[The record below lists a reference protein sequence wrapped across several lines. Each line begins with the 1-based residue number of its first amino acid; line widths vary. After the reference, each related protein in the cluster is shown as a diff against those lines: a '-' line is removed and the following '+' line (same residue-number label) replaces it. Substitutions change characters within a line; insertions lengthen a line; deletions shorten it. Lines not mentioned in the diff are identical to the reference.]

1 MFALKIINFN
11 DVKEKFFI
19 NAKRGNRLV
28 GFVEKHHNVGS
39 VMTDRSQVVS
49 NSSPLDSATVACD
62 WQRCLGK
69 SIGWIF
75 FVNHHQTSVL
85 KVAATAAVG
94 QCSCLCQCLSSI
106 ADAFI
111 LLALF
116 NFGTIP
122 VPAITLEGSTSSYA
136 RFPRWHQAF
145 ENVLSVELRTKKP
158 NALLIYIDDSGLG
171 NFYEISIFEG
181 KIRLQFR
188 LGARQLKNNT
198 ATQLAVNG
206 TRAKLLQVEEVQVDD
221 GQWHRV
227 VLYHFWETVKLQ
239 VDHSVVFSKVLDQQ
253 DFVFADYEQSSDVYV
268 GGLPVA
274 MQASSLSFP
283 FAKTLPRFEGSIR
296 NLIYRTVPHGIT
308 APSILQADGIRES
321 DNDYC
326 TTSTTS
332 YCSGHGICYSSDTG
346 PMCNCDLGRYGDT
359 CLSEKKTLEVML
371 FAGQL
376 FGFDRWSIKNG
387 ILSRSEQVKLQ
398 FKTRRQSGLLFLY
411 GNDMEFVRIALQNGA
426 VSAVSKLQKTVQD
439 ARVVPFKSNFADQKL
454 GFGDG
459 QWHSLT
465 FSRKLNQVKLSVD
478 DVFSSVRDVVEQSMF
493 YTNFI
498 YVGGVMQSLS
508 NETNS
513 LWTNFSGCL
522 RNVHFIADQRQIDLL
537 EELNRR
543 QSGVVQTV
551 VGNVTR
557 ECRRSLS
564 VEAVT
569 FVNWH
574 SSLALTNRWTGG
586 NDGQLVAFKF
596 RTNEPYGLLLHCG
609 PAEPH
614 LSDFLAVEI
623 FAGHLYFLINLG
635 SGTTRLQA
643 SGRLVADGHW
653 HSVNMTR
660 RWRSGQ
666 IYVDNWRVDFSTP
679 GKEKVLDTAN
689 VFQFGYS
696 TVEARH
702 LPPSVWTATLGRGFV
717 GCLKDVTLDG
727 VSLDLI
733 GLLPHQSQRD
743 VVVGCYDMLPQC
755 TEVSCRNGGRCIE
768 GWNRYHCDCSAVF
781 YSGDRC
787 EQEMFV
793 ANFESSSQI
802 VVNFFNPIRTQ
813 VEDVR
818 LKFRSKKANALLM
831 LALDLRR
838 KICFGL
844 RLVNRRLEFFLSSST
859 FFQNVHWDV
868 KLRENYWHS
877 IALFRTG
884 QRLELVLDGDR
895 LLEKE
900 IIISFM
906 QPLQLQYDRLYI
918 GSAEVD
924 AIAEQREKMFYS
936 ENDHFEGEMADF
948 QFNGLQLLTLAWHG
962 QIGHSGN
969 GADGAGVGG
978 AGGLSTVVD
987 VRSINVLY
995 SAERDFVVSFQAD
1008 SFAKMSL
1015 EKSTLLD
1022 KKLEVSFTFRT
1033 TEKNGVLLYRHGDSR
1048 NFLLVELFNGRL
1060 ICRFNS
1066 TDYKHALQS
1075 DHPLPLNDHNWHHV
1089 VFYDSAQSGEIR
1101 LVVDN
1106 YTSNWSSDSV
1116 RPTPVRYNASLVI
1129 GYPGVEVA
1137 ERLVDVLQSER
1148 GFQGC
1153 LVNFKID
1160 GSLVRLLQD
1169 SEMQAN
1175 LRQGCTKMC
1184 QRELC
1189 IGKDGCP
1196 LEKVPADCDCLLTEI
1211 SDLYCFNQSV
1221 AYRFGPRPGTV
1232 LFRLDENS
1240 HVGPV
1245 PDRVLMGMVTYQA
1258 DAVVMQMVTLPDNRQ
1273 TFELL
1278 IENGYFTVK
1287 FRDQYGESVLSEK
1300 SIQLND
1306 GQYHFIQFNRS
1317 RLDLSLQIDQKERV
1331 ATKMK
1336 GQTSSTTASWMK
1348 HTDRWIAL
1356 GGRFDG
1362 QVQTKR
1368 RHFRRDNNLPFSDAF
1383 YGILSSVLVNDY
1395 RLLELASAGDERVIL
1410 VGDVRRHHFNHNESQ
1425 LETTTANEETTTT
1438 TTTTTAAAATIG
1450 EDIFASNNNNV
1461 DDLEKIAASEEND
1474 ALDELQTLM
1483 ATDPVQWSSA
1493 AAAAAAAASATT
1505 TTTTASLDEL
1515 LLSGEGDSQQ
1525 LASCSQLLDDED
1537 CSAEQNELITP
1548 VFRFDEPDESE
1559 PSSQTSSSTT
1569 SQRQQQQTVT
1579 EPNHQKTIDDVSG
1592 SANLMINPTI
1602 ESATFKSVTGSSVP
1616 GTGLPYVT
1624 LLSGRESKQSTAPE
1638 TTVKLDDMLN
1648 NKGFPRTSVIAG
1660 VSVGLVVLLT
1670 LILFYVFK
1678 CRQDPH
1684 TAIIADY
1691 TSINNN
1697 DDNNTDGKSNNVSLD
1712 KNKQQCNN
1720 NNSNNKLN
1728 ECFAQSMAVMI
1739 PRYAS
1744 FFPGQSKSVK
1754 EWYV

>member
-1 MFALKIINFN
+1 M
-11 DVKEKFFI
+11 VKQ
-19 NAKRGNRLV
+19 RQRRLYKSCV
-28 GFVEKHHNVGS
+28 G
-39 VMTDRSQVVS
+39 VS
-49 NSSPLDSATVACD
+49 
-62 WQRCLGK
+62 
-69 SIGWIF
+69 
-75 FVNHHQTSVL
+75 
-85 KVAATAAVG
+85 
-94 QCSCLCQCLSSI
+94 
-106 ADAFI
+106 AFI

-116 NFGTIP
+116 GFGAGL
-122 VPAITLEGSTSSYA
+122 VSAITLEGSGSSYA

-145 ENVLSVELRTKKP
+145 ENVLSVELRTTKP

-188 LGARQLKNNT
+188 LGARQLKNNAT
-198 ATQLAVNG
+198 ATQLALNG
-206 TRAKLLQVEEVQVDD
+206 TTAKLMQIEEVQVDD

-239 VDHSVVFSKVLDQQ
+239 VDQSVVFSKVLDQQ

-283 FAKTLPRFEGSIR
+283 FAKALPRFEGSIR

-326 TTSTTS
+326 TTTTTS

-346 PMCNCDLGRYGDT
+346 PMCNCNLGRYGDT

-387 ILSRSEQVKLQ
+387 ILSRSEQVRLK

-426 VSAVSKLQKTVQD
+426 VSAVSKLQQKVQD
-439 ARVVPFKSNFADQKL
+439 ARVVPFKSSFSDQKL

-465 FSRKLNQVKLSVD
+465 FSRKLNQFNPDSMTATVKLSVD

-493 YTNFI
+493 YTNFV
-498 YVGGVMQSLS
+498 YVGGMMQSLS

-522 RNVHFIADQRQIDLL
+522 RNVHFIADQRRIDLL
-537 EELNRR
+537 EELNK
-543 QSGVVQTV
+543 QSGLVQTV

-557 ECRRSLS
+557 ECRQSFS

-569 FVNWH
+569 FVNGH

-614 LSDFLAVEI
+614 LSDLLAVEI
-623 FAGHLYFLINLG
+623 FAGHLYFVIDLG
-635 SGTTRLQA
+635 SGTSRLQA

-679 GKEKVLDTAN
+679 GKEKMLDTAD
-689 VFQFGYS
+689 VVQFGYS
-696 TVEARH
+696 VAEARN

-733 GLLPHQSQRD
+733 GLLPHQRQRD

-755 TEVSCRNGGRCIE
+755 TEVSCKNGGRCIE
-768 GWNRYHCDCSAVF
+768 GWNRYYCDCSAVF

-793 ANFESSSQI
+793 ANLESNSQI
-802 VVNFFNPIRTQ
+802 VVNFLNPLRTQ

-818 LKFRSKKANALLM
+818 LKFRSKKVNGLLM
-831 LALDLRR
+831 LAVDLRR
-838 KICFGL
+838 KIYFGL
-844 RLVNRRLEFFLSSST
+844 QLVNRRLEFFFSSST
-859 FFQNVHWDV
+859 FFQPFQ
-868 KLRENYWHS
+868 LR
-877 IALFRTG
+877 
-884 QRLELVLDGDR
+884 
-895 LLEKE
+895 
-900 IIISFM
+900 
-906 QPLQLQYDRLYI
+906 YDRLYV

-924 AIAEQREKMFYS
+924 ALADQREKMFYN
-936 ENDHFEGEMADF
+936 ENDHHFHGEMADF
-948 QFNGLQLLTLAWHG
+948 QFNGLQVLTLAWHG
-962 QIGHSGN
+962 QIGHSG
-969 GADGAGVGG
+969 GSGAGSGLWAVG
-978 AGGLSTVVD
+978 D
-987 VRSINVLY
+987 VRSTNVLY

-1008 SFAKMSL
+1008 SFAKVSL
-1015 EKSTLLD
+1015 EKPTTVTLD
-1022 KKLEVSFTFRT
+1022 KLEVSFTFRT
-1033 TEKNGVLLYRHGDSR
+1033 TEKSGVLLYRQGDSR
-1048 NFLLVELFNGRL
+1048 NFLLLELFNGRL

-1075 DHPLPLNDHNWHHV
+1075 NHPLPLNDHNWHHV
-1089 VFYDSAQSGEIR
+1089 VFYDSAQHTGEIR

-1116 RPTPVRYNASLVI
+1116 RPMPVRYNASLVI

-1137 ERLVDVLQSER
+1137 DRLVDVLPSGR

-1153 LVNFKID
+1153 MVNLKID
-1160 GSLVRLLQD
+1160 GSPVRLLQD

-1175 LRQGCTKMC
+1175 LRRGCTKMC
-1184 QRELC
+1184 PRELC

-1211 SDLYCFNQSV
+1211 SDLYCLN
-1221 AYRFGPRPGTV
+1221 
-1232 LFRLDENS
+1232 
-1240 HVGPV
+1240 H
-1245 PDRVLMGMVTYQA
+1245 
-1258 DAVVMQMVTLPDNRQ
+1258 
-1273 TFELL
+1273 
-1278 IENGYFTVK
+1278 
-1287 FRDQYGESVLSEK
+1287 QYGETVLSEK

-1306 GQYHFIQFNRS
+1306 GQYHFVQFNRS
-1317 RLDLSLQIDQKERV
+1317 RLDLTLQIDQQERV
-1331 ATKMK
+1331 VTKMK
-1336 GQTSSTTASWMK
+1336 GQASTTTATWMK

-1368 RHFRRDNNLPFSDAF
+1368 RQFRRGSSLPFNDAF

-1395 RLLELASAGDERVIL
+1395 RLLELASSGDERVIL
-1410 VGDVRRHHFNHNESQ
+1410 VGDVRRYHYFNYNESQ
-1425 LETTTANEETTTT
+1425 LNHLEHQQLETTIPNEETTTT
-1438 TTTTTAAAATIG
+1438 AA
-1450 EDIFASNNNNV
+1450 
-1461 DDLEKIAASEEND
+1461 
-1474 ALDELQTLM
+1474 
-1483 ATDPVQWSSA
+1483 
-1493 AAAAAAAASATT
+1493 
-1505 TTTTASLDEL
+1505 
-1515 LLSGEGDSQQ
+1515 
-1525 LASCSQLLDDED
+1525 
-1537 CSAEQNELITP
+1537 
-1548 VFRFDEPDESE
+1548 
-1559 PSSQTSSSTT
+1559 TSSSGSST

-1579 EPNHQKTIDDVSG
+1579 EPNYQKTTIDVSG
-1592 SANLMINPTI
+1592 SANSTI
-1602 ESATFKSVTGSSVP
+1602 ESATFKSVTGRIS
-1616 GTGLPYVT
+1616 TEVT
-1624 LLSGRESKQSTAPE
+1624 
-1638 TTVKLDDMLN
+1638 TTVKPNDTLN

-1660 VSVGLVVLLT
+1660 VSVGLVVVLT

-1678 CRQDPH
+1678 CRQEPQ
-1684 TAIIADY
+1684 TAIVADY

-1697 DDNNTDGKSNNVSLD
+1697 DHNTDDKSNNISFD
-1712 KNKQQCNN
+1712 KNTHQCNN
-1720 NNSNNKLN
+1720 NNNKLN

-1744 FFPGQSKSVK
+1744 FFPSQSKSVK

>member
-1 MFALKIINFN
+1 M
-11 DVKEKFFI
+11 VKQ
-19 NAKRGNRLV
+19 RQRRLYKSCV
-28 GFVEKHHNVGS
+28 G
-39 VMTDRSQVVS
+39 VS
-49 NSSPLDSATVACD
+49 
-62 WQRCLGK
+62 
-69 SIGWIF
+69 
-75 FVNHHQTSVL
+75 
-85 KVAATAAVG
+85 
-94 QCSCLCQCLSSI
+94 
-106 ADAFI
+106 AFI

-116 NFGTIP
+116 GFGAGL
-122 VPAITLEGSTSSYA
+122 VSAITLEGSGSSYA

-145 ENVLSVELRTKKP
+145 ENVLSVELRTTKP

-188 LGARQLKNNT
+188 LGARQLKNNAT
-198 ATQLAVNG
+198 ATQLALNG
-206 TRAKLLQVEEVQVDD
+206 TTAKLMQIEEVQVDD

-239 VDHSVVFSKVLDQQ
+239 VDQSVVFSKVLDQQ

-283 FAKTLPRFEGSIR
+283 FAKALPRFEEQCRMASPPLLYYKPTAYVKVTTI
-296 NLIYRTVPHGIT
+296 TV
-308 APSILQADGIRES
+308 Q
-321 DNDYC
+321 
-326 TTSTTS
+326 
-332 YCSGHGICYSSDTG
+332 
-346 PMCNCDLGRYGDT
+346 
-359 CLSEKKTLEVML
+359 
-371 FAGQL
+371 
-376 FGFDRWSIKNG
+376 
-387 ILSRSEQVKLQ
+387 
-398 FKTRRQSGLLFLY
+398 RRQRLIVR
-411 GNDMEFVRIALQNGA
+411 DMAFVTVRILDQCATA
-426 VSAVSKLQKTVQD
+426 ISVVTVTL
-439 ARVVPFKSNFADQKL
+439 V
-454 GFGDG
+454 
-459 QWHSLT
+459 
-465 FSRKLNQVKLSVD
+465 
-478 DVFSSVRDVVEQSMF
+478 
-493 YTNFI
+493 
-498 YVGGVMQSLS
+498 
-508 NETNS
+508 
-513 LWTNFSGCL
+513 C
-522 RNVHFIADQRQIDLL
+522 
-537 EELNRR
+537 
-543 QSGVVQTV
+543 QTV

-557 ECRRSLS
+557 ECRQSFS

-569 FVNWH
+569 FVNGH

-614 LSDFLAVEI
+614 LSDLLAVEI
-623 FAGHLYFLINLG
+623 FAGHLYFVIDLG
-635 SGTTRLQA
+635 SGTSRLQA

-679 GKEKVLDTAN
+679 GKEKMLDTAD
-689 VFQFGYS
+689 VVQFGYS
-696 TVEARH
+696 VAEARN

-733 GLLPHQSQRD
+733 GLLPHQRQRD

-755 TEVSCRNGGRCIE
+755 TEVSCKNGGRCIE
-768 GWNRYHCDCSAVF
+768 GWNRYYCDCSAVF

-787 EQEMFV
+787 FILHFPFLKLLIIACKFV
-793 ANFESSSQI
+793 
-802 VVNFFNPIRTQ
+802 
-813 VEDVR
+813 
-818 LKFRSKKANALLM
+818 
-831 LALDLRR
+831 
-838 KICFGL
+838 
-844 RLVNRRLEFFLSSST
+844 
-859 FFQNVHWDV
+859 QNVNWDV

-877 IALFRTG
+877 PF
-884 QRLELVLDGDR
+884 
-895 LLEKE
+895 
-900 IIISFM
+900 
-906 QPLQLQYDRLYI
+906 QLRYDRLYV

-924 AIAEQREKMFYS
+924 ALADQREKMFYN
-936 ENDHFEGEMADF
+936 ENDHHFHGEMADF
-948 QFNGLQLLTLAWHG
+948 QFNGLQVLTLAWHG
-962 QIGHSGN
+962 QIGHSG
-969 GADGAGVGG
+969 GSGAGSGLWAVG
-978 AGGLSTVVD
+978 D
-987 VRSINVLY
+987 VRSTNVLY

-1008 SFAKMSL
+1008 SFAKVSL
-1015 EKSTLLD
+1015 EKPTTVTLD
-1022 KKLEVSFTFRT
+1022 KLEVSFTFRT
-1033 TEKNGVLLYRHGDSR
+1033 TEKSGVLLYRQGDSR
-1048 NFLLVELFNGRL
+1048 NFLLLELFNGRL

-1075 DHPLPLNDHNWHHV
+1075 NHPLPLNDHNWHHV
-1089 VFYDSAQSGEIR
+1089 VFYDSAQHTGEIR

-1116 RPTPVRYNASLVI
+1116 RPMPVRYNASLVI

-1137 ERLVDVLQSER
+1137 DRLVDVLPSGR

-1153 LVNFKID
+1153 MVNLKID
-1160 GSLVRLLQD
+1160 GSPVRLLQD

-1175 LRQGCTKMC
+1175 LRRGCTSELLLLETFHFCATWNSRSKRKKIHPNFSEMC
-1184 QRELC
+1184 PRELC

-1211 SDLYCFNQSV
+1211 SDLYCLNQSV

-1245 PDRVLMGMVTYQA
+1245 PDRVLMGIVTYQA
-1258 DAVVMQMVTLPDNRQ
+1258 DAVVMQMVTLPDSRQ

-1278 IENGYFTVK
+1278 IENGYFAVK
-1287 FRDQYGESVLSEK
+1287 FRDQYGETVLSEK

-1306 GQYHFIQFNRS
+1306 GQYHFVQFNRS
-1317 RLDLSLQIDQKERV
+1317 RLDLTLQIDQQERV
-1331 ATKMK
+1331 VTKMK
-1336 GQTSSTTASWMK
+1336 GQASTTTATWMK

-1368 RHFRRDNNLPFSDAF
+1368 RQFRRGSSLPFNDAF

-1395 RLLELASAGDERVIL
+1395 RLLELASSGDERVIL
-1410 VGDVRRHHFNHNESQ
+1410 VGDVRRYHYFNYNESQ
-1425 LETTTANEETTTT
+1425 LNHLEHQQLETTIPNEETTTT
-1438 TTTTTAAAATIG
+1438 AATVR
-1450 EDIFASNNNNV
+1450 EDIFDSINDDV
-1461 DDLEKIAASEEND
+1461 DDLEKITSENEE
-1474 ALDELQTLM
+1474 ALDNLQTLM

-1493 AAAAAAAASATT
+1493 AAAAAAAAAASATATT
-1505 TTTTASLDEL
+1505 TTTTTSIDEL
-1515 LLSGEGDSQQ
+1515 LLSGEGDGQQ

-1548 VFRFDEPDESE
+1548 VFRFDEPDETE
-1559 PSSQTSSSTT
+1559 PSSQSSSGSST

-1579 EPNHQKTIDDVSG
+1579 EPNYQKTTIDVSG
-1592 SANLMINPTI
+1592 SANSTI
-1602 ESATFKSVTGSSVP
+1602 ESATFKSVTGRIS
-1616 GTGLPYVT
+1616 TEVT
-1624 LLSGRESKQSTAPE
+1624 
-1638 TTVKLDDMLN
+1638 TTVKPNDTLN

-1660 VSVGLVVLLT
+1660 VSVGLVVVLT

-1678 CRQDPH
+1678 CRQEPQ
-1684 TAIIADY
+1684 TAIVADY

-1697 DDNNTDGKSNNVSLD
+1697 DHNTDDKSNNISFD
-1712 KNKQQCNN
+1712 KNTHQCNN
-1720 NNSNNKLN
+1720 NNNKLN

-1744 FFPGQSKSVK
+1744 FFPSQSKSVK

>member
-1 MFALKIINFN
+1 M
-11 DVKEKFFI
+11 VKQ
-19 NAKRGNRLV
+19 RQRRLYKSCV
-28 GFVEKHHNVGS
+28 G
-39 VMTDRSQVVS
+39 VS
-49 NSSPLDSATVACD
+49 
-62 WQRCLGK
+62 
-69 SIGWIF
+69 
-75 FVNHHQTSVL
+75 
-85 KVAATAAVG
+85 
-94 QCSCLCQCLSSI
+94 
-106 ADAFI
+106 AFI

-116 NFGTIP
+116 GFGAGL
-122 VPAITLEGSTSSYA
+122 VSAITLEGSGSSYA

-188 LGARQLKNNT
+188 LGARQLKNNAT
-198 ATQLAVNG
+198 ATQLALNG
-206 TRAKLLQVEEVQVDD
+206 TTAKLLQIEEVQVDD

-239 VDHSVVFSKVLDQQ
+239 VDQSVVFSKVLDQQ

-283 FAKTLPRFEGSIR
+283 FAKALPRFEGSVR

-326 TTSTTS
+326 TTTTTS

-346 PMCNCDLGRYGDT
+346 PMCNCNLGRYGDT

-387 ILSRSEQVKLQ
+387 ILSRSEQVRLQ

-426 VSAVSKLQKTVQD
+426 VSAVSKLQQTVQD
-439 ARVVPFKSNFADQKL
+439 ARVVPFKSSFSDQKL

-493 YTNFI
+493 YTNFV
-498 YVGGVMQSLS
+498 YVGGMMQSLS

-522 RNVHFIADQRQIDLL
+522 RNVHFIADQRRIDLL
-537 EELNRR
+537 EELNK
-543 QSGVVQTV
+543 QSGLVQTV

-557 ECRRSLS
+557 ECRQSFS

-569 FVNWH
+569 FVNGH

-614 LSDFLAVEI
+614 LSDLLAVEI
-623 FAGHLYFLINLG
+623 FAGHLYFVIDLG
-635 SGTTRLQA
+635 SGTSRLQA

-679 GKEKVLDTAN
+679 GKEKMLDTAD
-689 VFQFGYS
+689 VVQFGYS
-696 TVEARH
+696 VAEARN

-733 GLLPHQSQRD
+733 GLLPHQRQRD

-755 TEVSCRNGGRCIE
+755 TEVSCKNGGRCIE
-768 GWNRYHCDCSAVF
+768 GWNRYYCDCSAVF

-793 ANFESSSQI
+793 ANLESNSQI
-802 VVNFFNPIRTQ
+802 VVNFINPLRTQ

-818 LKFRSKKANALLM
+818 LKFRSKKVNGLLM
-831 LALDLRR
+831 LAVDLRR

-844 RLVNRRLEFFLSSST
+844 QLVNRRLEFFLSSST

-877 IALFRTG
+877 VALFRTG

-895 LLEKE
+895 LAEKE
-900 IIISFM
+900 ILSFV
-906 QPLQLQYDRLYI
+906 QPFQLRYDRLYV

-924 AIAEQREKMFYS
+924 ALADQREKMFYN
-936 ENDHFEGEMADF
+936 ENDHHFHGEMADF
-948 QFNGLQLLTLAWHG
+948 QFNGLQVLTLAWHG
-962 QIGHSGN
+962 QIGHSG
-969 GADGAGVGG
+969 GSGAGSGLWAVG
-978 AGGLSTVVD
+978 D
-987 VRSINVLY
+987 VRSTNVLY

-1008 SFAKMSL
+1008 SYAKVSL
-1015 EKSTLLD
+1015 EKPTTVTLD
-1022 KKLEVSFTFRT
+1022 KLEVSFTFRT
-1033 TEKNGVLLYRHGDSR
+1033 TEKNGVLLYRQGDSR
-1048 NFLLVELFNGRL
+1048 NFLLLELFNGRL

-1075 DHPLPLNDHNWHHV
+1075 NHPLPLNDNNWHHV
-1089 VFYDSAQSGEIR
+1089 VFYDSAQHTGEIR

-1116 RPTPVRYNASLVI
+1116 RPMPVRYNASLVI

-1137 ERLVDVLQSER
+1137 DRLVDVLPSGR

-1153 LVNFKID
+1153 MVNLKID
-1160 GSLVRLLQD
+1160 GSPVRLLQD

-1175 LRQGCTKMC
+1175 LRRGCTSELLLLETFHFCATWNSRSKRKKIHPNFSEMC
-1184 QRELC
+1184 PRELC
-1189 IGKDGCP
+1189 IGRDGCP

-1211 SDLYCFNQSV
+1211 SDLYCLNQSV

-1245 PDRVLMGMVTYQA
+1245 PDRVLMGIVTYQA
-1258 DAVVMQMVTLPDNRQ
+1258 DAVVMQMVTLPDSRQ

-1278 IENGYFTVK
+1278 IENGYFAVK
-1287 FRDQYGESVLSEK
+1287 FRDQYGETVLSEK

-1306 GQYHFIQFNRS
+1306 GQYHFVQFNRS
-1317 RLDLSLQIDQKERV
+1317 RLDLTLQIDQQERV
-1331 ATKMK
+1331 VTKMK
-1336 GQTSSTTASWMK
+1336 GMYVCVCVGGWMGGEHDKIANLHSTLKICPSSPTGQASTTTATWMK

-1362 QVQTKR
+1362 QMQTKR
-1368 RHFRRDNNLPFSDAF
+1368 RQFRRGSSLPFNDAF

-1395 RLLELASAGDERVIL
+1395 RLLELASSGDERVIL
-1410 VGDVRRHHFNHNESQ
+1410 VGDVRRHHYFNYNESQ
-1425 LETTTANEETTTT
+1425 LNHLEHQQLETTIPNEETTTT
-1438 TTTTTAAAATIG
+1438 AATVR
-1450 EDIFASNNNNV
+1450 EDIFDSINDDV
-1461 DDLEKIAASEEND
+1461 DDLEKITSENEE
-1474 ALDELQTLM
+1474 ALDNLQTLM

-1493 AAAAAAAASATT
+1493 AAAAAAAAAASATATT
-1505 TTTTASLDEL
+1505 TTTTTSIDEL
-1515 LLSGEGDSQQ
+1515 LLSGEGDGQQ

-1548 VFRFDEPDESE
+1548 VFRFDEPDETE
-1559 PSSQTSSSTT
+1559 PSSQSSSGSST

-1579 EPNHQKTIDDVSG
+1579 EPNYQKTTIDVSG
-1592 SANLMINPTI
+1592 SANSTI
-1602 ESATFKSVTGSSVP
+1602 ESATFKSVTG
-1616 GTGLPYVT
+1616 
-1624 LLSGRESKQSTAPE
+1624 RISTEVA
-1638 TTVKLDDMLN
+1638 TTVKPNDTLN

-1660 VSVGLVVLLT
+1660 VSVGLVVVLT

-1678 CRQDPH
+1678 CRQEPQ
-1684 TAIIADY
+1684 TAIVADY

-1697 DDNNTDGKSNNVSLD
+1697 DHNTDDKSNNISFD
-1712 KNKQQCNN
+1712 KNKHQCNN
-1720 NNSNNKLN
+1720 NNKLN

-1739 PRYAS
+1739 PRYTS
-1744 FFPGQSKSVK
+1744 FFPSQSKSVK
-1754 EWYV
+1754 ELYI

>member
-1 MFALKIINFN
+1 M
-11 DVKEKFFI
+11 VKQ
-19 NAKRGNRLV
+19 RQRRLYKSCV
-28 GFVEKHHNVGS
+28 G
-39 VMTDRSQVVS
+39 VS
-49 NSSPLDSATVACD
+49 
-62 WQRCLGK
+62 
-69 SIGWIF
+69 
-75 FVNHHQTSVL
+75 
-85 KVAATAAVG
+85 
-94 QCSCLCQCLSSI
+94 
-106 ADAFI
+106 AFI

-116 NFGTIP
+116 GFGAGL
-122 VPAITLEGSTSSYA
+122 VSAITLEGSGSSYA

-188 LGARQLKNNT
+188 LGARQLKNNAT
-198 ATQLAVNG
+198 ATQLALNG
-206 TRAKLLQVEEVQVDD
+206 TTAKLLQIEEVQVDD

-239 VDHSVVFSKVLDQQ
+239 VDQSVVFSKVLDQQ

-283 FAKTLPRFEGSIR
+283 FAKALPRFEGSIR
-296 NLIYRTVPHGIT
+296 NLIYRTLPHGIT

-326 TTSTTS
+326 TTTTTS

-346 PMCNCDLGRYGDT
+346 PMCNCNLGRYGDT

-387 ILSRSEQVKLQ
+387 ILSRSEQVRLQ

-426 VSAVSKLQKTVQD
+426 VSAVSKLQQTVQD
-439 ARVVPFKSNFADQKL
+439 ARVVPFKSSFSDQKL

-493 YTNFI
+493 YTNFV
-498 YVGGVMQSLS
+498 YVGGMMQSLS

-522 RNVHFIADQRQIDLL
+522 RNVHFIADQRRIDLL
-537 EELNRR
+537 DELNK
-543 QSGVVQTV
+543 QSGLVQTV
-551 VGNVTR
+551 VGNVTK
-557 ECRRSLS
+557 ECRQSFS

-569 FVNWH
+569 FVNGH

-614 LSDFLAVEI
+614 LSDLLAVEI
-623 FAGHLYFLINLG
+623 FAGHLYFVIDLG
-635 SGTTRLQA
+635 SGTSRLQA

-679 GKEKVLDTAN
+679 GKEKMLDTAD
-689 VFQFGYS
+689 VVQFGYS
-696 TVEARH
+696 VAEARN

-733 GLLPHQSQRD
+733 GLLPHQRQRD

-755 TEVSCRNGGRCIE
+755 TELSCKNGGRCIE
-768 GWNRYHCDCSAVF
+768 GWNRYYCDCSAVF

-787 EQEMFV
+787 EQGFILHFPFLKLLIIACKFV
-793 ANFESSSQI
+793 
-802 VVNFFNPIRTQ
+802 
-813 VEDVR
+813 
-818 LKFRSKKANALLM
+818 
-831 LALDLRR
+831 
-838 KICFGL
+838 
-844 RLVNRRLEFFLSSST
+844 
-859 FFQNVHWDV
+859 QNVHWDV

-877 IALFRTG
+877 VALFRTG

-895 LLEKE
+895 LAEKE
-900 IIISFM
+900 ILSFV
-906 QPLQLQYDRLYI
+906 QPFQLRYDRLYV

-924 AIAEQREKMFYS
+924 ALADQREKMFYN
-936 ENDHFEGEMADF
+936 ENDHHFHGEMADF
-948 QFNGLQLLTLAWHG
+948 QFNGLQVLTLAWHG
-962 QIGHSGN
+962 QIGHSG
-969 GADGAGVGG
+969 GSGAGSGLWAVG
-978 AGGLSTVVD
+978 D
-987 VRSINVLY
+987 VRSTNVLY
-995 SAERDFVVSFQAD
+995 SAERDFVVSFQVD
-1008 SFAKMSL
+1008 SFAKVSL
-1015 EKSTLLD
+1015 EKPTTVTLD
-1022 KKLEVSFTFRT
+1022 KLEVSFTFRT
-1033 TEKNGVLLYRHGDSR
+1033 TEKNGVLLYRQGDSR
-1048 NFLLVELFNGRL
+1048 NFLLLELFNGRL

-1075 DHPLPLNDHNWHHV
+1075 NHPLPLNDHNWHHV
-1089 VFYDSAQSGEIR
+1089 VFYDSAQHTGEIR

-1116 RPTPVRYNASLVI
+1116 RPMPVRYNASLVI

-1137 ERLVDVLQSER
+1137 DRLVDVLPSGR

-1153 LVNFKID
+1153 MVNLKID
-1160 GSLVRLLQD
+1160 GSPVRLLQD

-1175 LRQGCTKMC
+1175 LRRGCTKMC
-1184 QRELC
+1184 PRELC

-1211 SDLYCFNQSV
+1211 SDLYCLNQSV

-1245 PDRVLMGMVTYQA
+1245 PDRVLMGIVTYQA
-1258 DAVVMQMVTLPDNRQ
+1258 DAVVMQMVTLPDSRQ

-1278 IENGYFTVK
+1278 IENGYFAVK
-1287 FRDQYGESVLSEK
+1287 FRDQYGETVLSEK

-1306 GQYHFIQFNRS
+1306 GQYHFVQFNRS
-1317 RLDLSLQIDQKERV
+1317 RLDLTLQIDQQERV
-1331 ATKMK
+1331 VTKMK
-1336 GQTSSTTASWMK
+1336 GQASTTTATWMK

-1368 RHFRRDNNLPFSDAF
+1368 RQFRRGSSLPFNDAF

-1395 RLLELASAGDERVIL
+1395 RLLELASSGDERVIL
-1410 VGDVRRHHFNHNESQ
+1410 VGDVRRHHYFNYNESQ
-1425 LETTTANEETTTT
+1425 LNHLEHQQLETTIPNEETTTT
-1438 TTTTTAAAATIG
+1438 AATVR
-1450 EDIFASNNNNV
+1450 EDIFDSINDDV
-1461 DDLEKIAASEEND
+1461 DDLEKITSENEE
-1474 ALDELQTLM
+1474 ALDNLQTLM

-1493 AAAAAAAASATT
+1493 AAAAAAAAAASATATT
-1505 TTTTASLDEL
+1505 TTTTTSIDEL
-1515 LLSGEGDSQQ
+1515 LLSGEGDGQQ

-1548 VFRFDEPDESE
+1548 VFRFDEPDETE
-1559 PSSQTSSSTT
+1559 PSSQSSSGSST

-1579 EPNHQKTIDDVSG
+1579 EPNYQKTTIDVSG
-1592 SANLMINPTI
+1592 SANSTI
-1602 ESATFKSVTGSSVP
+1602 ESATFKSVIGRISTE
-1616 GTGLPYVT
+1616 VT
-1624 LLSGRESKQSTAPE
+1624 
-1638 TTVKLDDMLN
+1638 TTVKPNDTLN

-1660 VSVGLVVLLT
+1660 VSVGLVVVLT

-1678 CRQDPH
+1678 CRQEPQ
-1684 TAIIADY
+1684 TAIVADY

-1697 DDNNTDGKSNNVSLD
+1697 DHNTDDKSNNISFD
-1712 KNKQQCNN
+1712 KNKHQCNN
-1720 NNSNNKLN
+1720 NNKLN

-1744 FFPGQSKSVK
+1744 FFPSQSKSVK

>member
-1 MFALKIINFN
+1 M
-11 DVKEKFFI
+11 VKQ
-19 NAKRGNRLV
+19 RQRRLYKSCV
-28 GFVEKHHNVGS
+28 G
-39 VMTDRSQVVS
+39 VS
-49 NSSPLDSATVACD
+49 
-62 WQRCLGK
+62 
-69 SIGWIF
+69 
-75 FVNHHQTSVL
+75 
-85 KVAATAAVG
+85 
-94 QCSCLCQCLSSI
+94 
-106 ADAFI
+106 AFI

-116 NFGTIP
+116 GFGAGL
-122 VPAITLEGSTSSYA
+122 VSAITLEGSGSSYA

-145 ENVLSVELRTKKP
+145 ENVLSVELRTTKP

-188 LGARQLKNNT
+188 LGARQLKNNAT
-198 ATQLAVNG
+198 ATQLALNG
-206 TRAKLLQVEEVQVDD
+206 TTAKLMQIEEVQVDD

-239 VDHSVVFSKVLDQQ
+239 VDQSVVFSKVLDQQ

-283 FAKTLPRFEGSIR
+283 FAKALPRFEEQCRMASPPLLYYKPTAYVKVTTI
-296 NLIYRTVPHGIT
+296 TV
-308 APSILQADGIRES
+308 Q
-321 DNDYC
+321 
-326 TTSTTS
+326 
-332 YCSGHGICYSSDTG
+332 
-346 PMCNCDLGRYGDT
+346 
-359 CLSEKKTLEVML
+359 
-371 FAGQL
+371 
-376 FGFDRWSIKNG
+376 
-387 ILSRSEQVKLQ
+387 
-398 FKTRRQSGLLFLY
+398 RRQRLIVR
-411 GNDMEFVRIALQNGA
+411 DMAFVTVRILDQCATA
-426 VSAVSKLQKTVQD
+426 ISVVTVTL
-439 ARVVPFKSNFADQKL
+439 V
-454 GFGDG
+454 
-459 QWHSLT
+459 
-465 FSRKLNQVKLSVD
+465 
-478 DVFSSVRDVVEQSMF
+478 
-493 YTNFI
+493 
-498 YVGGVMQSLS
+498 
-508 NETNS
+508 
-513 LWTNFSGCL
+513 C
-522 RNVHFIADQRQIDLL
+522 
-537 EELNRR
+537 
-543 QSGVVQTV
+543 QTV

-557 ECRRSLS
+557 ECRQSFS

-569 FVNWH
+569 FVNGH

-614 LSDFLAVEI
+614 LSDLLAVEI
-623 FAGHLYFLINLG
+623 FAGHLYFVIDLG
-635 SGTTRLQA
+635 SGTSRLQA

-679 GKEKVLDTAN
+679 GKEKMLDTAD
-689 VFQFGYS
+689 VVQFGYS
-696 TVEARH
+696 VAEARN

-733 GLLPHQSQRD
+733 GLLPHQRQRD

-755 TEVSCRNGGRCIE
+755 TEVSCKNGGRCIE
-768 GWNRYHCDCSAVF
+768 GWNRYYCDCSAVF

-793 ANFESSSQI
+793 ANLESNSQI
-802 VVNFFNPIRTQ
+802 VVNFLNPLRTQ

-818 LKFRSKKANALLM
+818 LKFRSKKVNGLLM
-831 LALDLRR
+831 LAVDLRR
-838 KICFGL
+838 KIYFGL
-844 RLVNRRLEFFLSSST
+844 QLVNRRLEFFFSSST
-859 FFQNVHWDV
+859 FFQNVNWDV

-877 IALFRTG
+877 VALFRTG

-895 LLEKE
+895 LAEKE
-900 IIISFM
+900 ILSFV
-906 QPLQLQYDRLYI
+906 QPFQLRYDRLYV

-924 AIAEQREKMFYS
+924 ALADQREKMFYN
-936 ENDHFEGEMADF
+936 ENDHHFHGEMADF
-948 QFNGLQLLTLAWHG
+948 QFNGLQVLTLAWHG
-962 QIGHSGN
+962 QIGHSG
-969 GADGAGVGG
+969 GSGAGSGLWAVG
-978 AGGLSTVVD
+978 D
-987 VRSINVLY
+987 VRSTNVLY

-1008 SFAKMSL
+1008 SFAKVSL
-1015 EKSTLLD
+1015 EKPTTVTLD
-1022 KKLEVSFTFRT
+1022 KLEVSFTFRT
-1033 TEKNGVLLYRHGDSR
+1033 TEKSGVLLYRQGDSR
-1048 NFLLVELFNGRL
+1048 NFLLLELFNGRL

-1075 DHPLPLNDHNWHHV
+1075 NHPLPLNDHNWHHV
-1089 VFYDSAQSGEIR
+1089 VFYDSAQHTGEIR

-1116 RPTPVRYNASLVI
+1116 RPMPVRYNASLVI

-1137 ERLVDVLQSER
+1137 DRLVDVLPSGR

-1153 LVNFKID
+1153 MVNLKID
-1160 GSLVRLLQD
+1160 GSPVRLLQD

-1175 LRQGCTKMC
+1175 LRRGCTSELLLLETFHFCATWNSRSKRKKIHPNFSEMC
-1184 QRELC
+1184 PRELC

-1211 SDLYCFNQSV
+1211 SDLYCLNQSV

-1245 PDRVLMGMVTYQA
+1245 PDRVLMGIVTYQA
-1258 DAVVMQMVTLPDNRQ
+1258 DAVVMQMVTLPDSRQ

-1278 IENGYFTVK
+1278 IENGYFAVK
-1287 FRDQYGESVLSEK
+1287 FRDQYGETVLSEK

-1306 GQYHFIQFNRS
+1306 GQYHFVQFNRS
-1317 RLDLSLQIDQKERV
+1317 RLDLTLQIDQQERV
-1331 ATKMK
+1331 VTKMK
-1336 GQTSSTTASWMK
+1336 GQASTTTATWMK

-1368 RHFRRDNNLPFSDAF
+1368 RQFRRGSSLPFNDAF

-1395 RLLELASAGDERVIL
+1395 RLLELASSGDERVIL
-1410 VGDVRRHHFNHNESQ
+1410 VGDVRRYHYFNYNESQ
-1425 LETTTANEETTTT
+1425 LNHLEHQQLETTIPNEETTTT
-1438 TTTTTAAAATIG
+1438 AATVR
-1450 EDIFASNNNNV
+1450 EDIFDSINDDV
-1461 DDLEKIAASEEND
+1461 DDLEKITSENEE
-1474 ALDELQTLM
+1474 ALDNLQTLM

-1493 AAAAAAAASATT
+1493 AAAAAAAAAASATATT
-1505 TTTTASLDEL
+1505 TTTTTSIDEL
-1515 LLSGEGDSQQ
+1515 LLSGEGDGQQ

-1548 VFRFDEPDESE
+1548 VFRFDEPDETE
-1559 PSSQTSSSTT
+1559 PSSQSSSGSST

-1579 EPNHQKTIDDVSG
+1579 EPNYQKTTIDVSG
-1592 SANLMINPTI
+1592 SANSTI
-1602 ESATFKSVTGSSVP
+1602 ESATFKSVTGRIS
-1616 GTGLPYVT
+1616 TEVT
-1624 LLSGRESKQSTAPE
+1624 
-1638 TTVKLDDMLN
+1638 TTVKPNDTLN

-1660 VSVGLVVLLT
+1660 VSVGLVVVLT

-1678 CRQDPH
+1678 CRQEPQ
-1684 TAIIADY
+1684 TAIVADY

-1697 DDNNTDGKSNNVSLD
+1697 DHNTDDKSNNISFD
-1712 KNKQQCNN
+1712 KNTHQCNN
-1720 NNSNNKLN
+1720 NNNKLN

-1744 FFPGQSKSVK
+1744 FFPSQSKSVK

>member
-1 MFALKIINFN
+1 M
-11 DVKEKFFI
+11 VKQ
-19 NAKRGNRLV
+19 RQRRLYKSCV
-28 GFVEKHHNVGS
+28 G
-39 VMTDRSQVVS
+39 VS
-49 NSSPLDSATVACD
+49 
-62 WQRCLGK
+62 
-69 SIGWIF
+69 
-75 FVNHHQTSVL
+75 
-85 KVAATAAVG
+85 
-94 QCSCLCQCLSSI
+94 
-106 ADAFI
+106 AFI

-116 NFGTIP
+116 GFGAGL
-122 VPAITLEGSTSSYA
+122 VSAITLEGSGSSYA

-188 LGARQLKNNT
+188 LGARQLKNNAT
-198 ATQLAVNG
+198 ATQLALNG
-206 TRAKLLQVEEVQVDD
+206 TTAKLLQIEEVQVDD

-239 VDHSVVFSKVLDQQ
+239 VDQSVVFSKVLDQQ

-283 FAKTLPRFEGSIR
+283 FAKALPRFEGSVR

-326 TTSTTS
+326 TTTTTS

-346 PMCNCDLGRYGDT
+346 PMCNCNLGRYGDT

-387 ILSRSEQVKLQ
+387 ILSRSEQVRLQ

-426 VSAVSKLQKTVQD
+426 VSAVSKLQQTVQD
-439 ARVVPFKSNFADQKL
+439 ARVVPFKSSFSDQKL

-465 FSRKLNQVKLSVD
+465 FSRKLNQFNPDSMTATVKLSVD

-493 YTNFI
+493 YTNFV
-498 YVGGVMQSLS
+498 YVGGMMQSLS

-522 RNVHFIADQRQIDLL
+522 RNVHFIADQRRIDLL
-537 EELNRR
+537 EELNK
-543 QSGVVQTV
+543 QSGLVQTV

-557 ECRRSLS
+557 ECRQSFS

-569 FVNWH
+569 FVNGH

-614 LSDFLAVEI
+614 LSDLLAVEI
-623 FAGHLYFLINLG
+623 FAGHLYFVIDLG
-635 SGTTRLQA
+635 SGTSRLQA

-679 GKEKVLDTAN
+679 GKEKMLDTAD
-689 VFQFGYS
+689 VVQFGYS
-696 TVEARH
+696 VAEARN

-733 GLLPHQSQRD
+733 GLLPHQRQRD

-755 TEVSCRNGGRCIE
+755 TEVSCKNGGRCIE
-768 GWNRYHCDCSAVF
+768 GWNRYYCDCSAVF

-793 ANFESSSQI
+793 ANLESNSQI
-802 VVNFFNPIRTQ
+802 VVNFLNPLRTH

-818 LKFRSKKANALLM
+818 LKFRSKKVNGLLM
-831 LALDLRR
+831 LAVDLRR

-844 RLVNRRLEFFLSSST
+844 QLVNRRLEFFRSSST
-859 FFQNVHWDV
+859 FFQPFQ
-868 KLRENYWHS
+868 LR
-877 IALFRTG
+877 
-884 QRLELVLDGDR
+884 
-895 LLEKE
+895 
-900 IIISFM
+900 
-906 QPLQLQYDRLYI
+906 YDRLYV

-924 AIAEQREKMFYS
+924 ALADQREKMFYN
-936 ENDHFEGEMADF
+936 ENDHHFHGEMADF
-948 QFNGLQLLTLAWHG
+948 QFNGLQVLTLAWHG
-962 QIGHSGN
+962 QIGHSG
-969 GADGAGVGG
+969 GSGAGSGLWAVG
-978 AGGLSTVVD
+978 D
-987 VRSINVLY
+987 VRSTNVLY
-995 SAERDFVVSFQAD
+995 SAERDFVISFQAD
-1008 SFAKMSL
+1008 SFAKVSL
-1015 EKSTLLD
+1015 EKPTTVTLD
-1022 KKLEVSFTFRT
+1022 KLEVSFTFRT
-1033 TEKNGVLLYRHGDSR
+1033 TEKNGVLLYRQGDSR
-1048 NFLLVELFNGRL
+1048 NFLLLELFNGRL

-1075 DHPLPLNDHNWHHV
+1075 NHPLPLNDHNWHHV
-1089 VFYDSAQSGEIR
+1089 VFYDSAQHTGEIR

-1116 RPTPVRYNASLVI
+1116 RPMPVRYNASLVI

-1137 ERLVDVLQSER
+1137 DRLVDVLPSGR

-1153 LVNFKID
+1153 MVNLKID
-1160 GSLVRLLQD
+1160 GSPVRLLQD

-1175 LRQGCTKMC
+1175 LRRGCTKMC
-1184 QRELC
+1184 PRELC

-1211 SDLYCFNQSV
+1211 SDLYCLN
-1221 AYRFGPRPGTV
+1221 
-1232 LFRLDENS
+1232 
-1240 HVGPV
+1240 H
-1245 PDRVLMGMVTYQA
+1245 
-1258 DAVVMQMVTLPDNRQ
+1258 
-1273 TFELL
+1273 
-1278 IENGYFTVK
+1278 
-1287 FRDQYGESVLSEK
+1287 QYGETVLSEK

-1306 GQYHFIQFNRS
+1306 GQYHFVQFNRS
-1317 RLDLSLQIDQKERV
+1317 RLDLTLQIDQQERV
-1331 ATKMK
+1331 VTKMK
-1336 GQTSSTTASWMK
+1336 GQASTTTATWMK

-1362 QVQTKR
+1362 QMQTKR
-1368 RHFRRDNNLPFSDAF
+1368 RQFRRGSSLPFNDAF

-1395 RLLELASAGDERVIL
+1395 RLLELASSGDERVIL
-1410 VGDVRRHHFNHNESQ
+1410 VGDVRRHHYFNYNESQ
-1425 LETTTANEETTTT
+1425 LNHLEHQQLETTIPNEETTTT
-1438 TTTTTAAAATIG
+1438 AA
-1450 EDIFASNNNNV
+1450 
-1461 DDLEKIAASEEND
+1461 
-1474 ALDELQTLM
+1474 
-1483 ATDPVQWSSA
+1483 
-1493 AAAAAAAASATT
+1493 
-1505 TTTTASLDEL
+1505 
-1515 LLSGEGDSQQ
+1515 
-1525 LASCSQLLDDED
+1525 
-1537 CSAEQNELITP
+1537 
-1548 VFRFDEPDESE
+1548 
-1559 PSSQTSSSTT
+1559 TSSSGSST

-1579 EPNHQKTIDDVSG
+1579 EPNYQKTTIDVSG
-1592 SANLMINPTI
+1592 SANSTI
-1602 ESATFKSVTGSSVP
+1602 ESATFKSVTDRIS
-1616 GTGLPYVT
+1616 TEVT
-1624 LLSGRESKQSTAPE
+1624 
-1638 TTVKLDDMLN
+1638 TTVKPNDTLN

-1660 VSVGLVVLLT
+1660 VSVGLVVVLT

-1678 CRQDPH
+1678 CRQEPQ
-1684 TAIIADY
+1684 TAIVADY

-1697 DDNNTDGKSNNVSLD
+1697 DHNTDDKSNNISFD
-1712 KNKQQCNN
+1712 KNKHQCNN
-1720 NNSNNKLN
+1720 NNKLN

-1739 PRYAS
+1739 PRYTS
-1744 FFPGQSKSVK
+1744 FFPSQSKSVK

>member
-1 MFALKIINFN
+1 M
-11 DVKEKFFI
+11 VKQ
-19 NAKRGNRLV
+19 RQRRLYKSCV
-28 GFVEKHHNVGS
+28 G
-39 VMTDRSQVVS
+39 VS
-49 NSSPLDSATVACD
+49 
-62 WQRCLGK
+62 
-69 SIGWIF
+69 
-75 FVNHHQTSVL
+75 
-85 KVAATAAVG
+85 
-94 QCSCLCQCLSSI
+94 
-106 ADAFI
+106 AFI

-116 NFGTIP
+116 GFGAGL
-122 VPAITLEGSTSSYA
+122 VSAITLEGSGSSYA

-188 LGARQLKNNT
+188 LGARQLKNNAT
-198 ATQLAVNG
+198 ATQLALNG
-206 TRAKLLQVEEVQVDD
+206 TTAKLLQIEEVQVDD

-239 VDHSVVFSKVLDQQ
+239 VDQSVVFSKVLDQQ

-283 FAKTLPRFEGSIR
+283 FAKALPRFEEQCRMASPPLLYYKPTAYVKVTTI
-296 NLIYRTVPHGIT
+296 TV
-308 APSILQADGIRES
+308 Q
-321 DNDYC
+321 
-326 TTSTTS
+326 
-332 YCSGHGICYSSDTG
+332 
-346 PMCNCDLGRYGDT
+346 
-359 CLSEKKTLEVML
+359 
-371 FAGQL
+371 
-376 FGFDRWSIKNG
+376 
-387 ILSRSEQVKLQ
+387 
-398 FKTRRQSGLLFLY
+398 RRQRLIVR
-411 GNDMEFVRIALQNGA
+411 DMAFVTVRILDQCATA
-426 VSAVSKLQKTVQD
+426 ISVITVTL
-439 ARVVPFKSNFADQKL
+439 VC
-454 GFGDG
+454 
-459 QWHSLT
+459 
-465 FSRKLNQVKLSVD
+465 QVKLSVD

-493 YTNFI
+493 YTNFV
-498 YVGGVMQSLS
+498 YVGGMMQSLS

-522 RNVHFIADQRQIDLL
+522 RNVHFIADQRRIDLL
-537 EELNRR
+537 EELNK
-543 QSGVVQTV
+543 QSGLVQTV

-557 ECRRSLS
+557 ECRQSFS

-569 FVNWH
+569 FVNGH

-614 LSDFLAVEI
+614 LSDLLAVEI
-623 FAGHLYFLINLG
+623 FAGHLYFVIDLG
-635 SGTTRLQA
+635 SGTSRLQA

-679 GKEKVLDTAN
+679 GKEKMLNTAD
-689 VFQFGYS
+689 VVQFGYS
-696 TVEARH
+696 VAEARN

-733 GLLPHQSQRD
+733 GLLPHQRQRD

-755 TEVSCRNGGRCIE
+755 TEVSCKNGGRCIE
-768 GWNRYHCDCSAVF
+768 GWNRYYCDCSAVF
-781 YSGDRC
+781 YSGD
-787 EQEMFV
+787 QMFV
-793 ANFESSSQI
+793 ANLESNSQI
-802 VVNFFNPIRTQ
+802 VVNFLNPLRTQ

-818 LKFRSKKANALLM
+818 LKFRSKKVNGLLM
-831 LALDLRR
+831 LAVDLRR

-844 RLVNRRLEFFLSSST
+844 QLVNRRLEFFLSSST

-877 IALFRTG
+877 VALFRTG

-895 LLEKE
+895 LAEKE
-900 IIISFM
+900 ILSFV
-906 QPLQLQYDRLYI
+906 QPFQLRYDRLYV

-924 AIAEQREKMFYS
+924 ALADQREKMFYN
-936 ENDHFEGEMADF
+936 ENDHHFHGEMADF
-948 QFNGLQLLTLAWHG
+948 QFNGLQVLTLAWHG
-962 QIGHSGN
+962 QIGHSG
-969 GADGAGVGG
+969 GSGAGSGLWAVG
-978 AGGLSTVVD
+978 D
-987 VRSINVLY
+987 VRSTNVLY

-1008 SFAKMSL
+1008 SFAKVSL
-1015 EKSTLLD
+1015 EKPTTVTLD
-1022 KKLEVSFTFRT
+1022 KLEVSFTFRT
-1033 TEKNGVLLYRHGDSR
+1033 TEKNGVLLYRQGDSR
-1048 NFLLVELFNGRL
+1048 NFLLLELFNGRL

-1075 DHPLPLNDHNWHHV
+1075 NHPLPLNDHNWHHV
-1089 VFYDSAQSGEIR
+1089 VFYDSAQHTGEIR

-1116 RPTPVRYNASLVI
+1116 RPMPVRYNASLVI

-1137 ERLVDVLQSER
+1137 DRLVDVLPSGR

-1153 LVNFKID
+1153 MVNLKID
-1160 GSLVRLLQD
+1160 GSPVRLLQD

-1175 LRQGCTKMC
+1175 LRRGCTKMC
-1184 QRELC
+1184 PRELC

-1211 SDLYCFNQSV
+1211 SDLYCLNQSV

-1245 PDRVLMGMVTYQA
+1245 PDRVLMGIVTYQA
-1258 DAVVMQMVTLPDNRQ
+1258 DAVVMQMVTLPDSRQ

-1278 IENGYFTVK
+1278 IENGYFAVK
-1287 FRDQYGESVLSEK
+1287 FRDQYGETVLSEK

-1306 GQYHFIQFNRS
+1306 GQYHFVQFNRS
-1317 RLDLSLQIDQKERV
+1317 RLDLTLQIDQQERV
-1331 ATKMK
+1331 VTKMK
-1336 GQTSSTTASWMK
+1336 GQASTTTATWMK

-1368 RHFRRDNNLPFSDAF
+1368 RQFRRGSSLPFNDAF

-1395 RLLELASAGDERVIL
+1395 RLLELASSGDERVIL
-1410 VGDVRRHHFNHNESQ
+1410 VGDVRRHHYFNYNESQ
-1425 LETTTANEETTTT
+1425 LNHLEHQQLETTIPNEETTTT
-1438 TTTTTAAAATIG
+1438 AATVR
-1450 EDIFASNNNNV
+1450 EDIFDSINDDV
-1461 DDLEKIAASEEND
+1461 DDLEKITSENEE
-1474 ALDELQTLM
+1474 ALDNLQTLM

-1493 AAAAAAAASATT
+1493 AAAAAAAAAASATATT
-1505 TTTTASLDEL
+1505 TTTTTSIDEL
-1515 LLSGEGDSQQ
+1515 LLSGEGDGQQ

-1548 VFRFDEPDESE
+1548 VFRFDEPDETE
-1559 PSSQTSSSTT
+1559 PSSQSSSGSST

-1579 EPNHQKTIDDVSG
+1579 EPNYQKTTIDVSG
-1592 SANLMINPTI
+1592 SANSTI
-1602 ESATFKSVTGSSVP
+1602 ESATFKSVTG
-1616 GTGLPYVT
+1616 
-1624 LLSGRESKQSTAPE
+1624 RISTEVA
-1638 TTVKLDDMLN
+1638 TTVKPNDTLN

-1660 VSVGLVVLLT
+1660 VSVGLVVVLT

-1678 CRQDPH
+1678 CRQEPQ
-1684 TAIIADY
+1684 TAIVADY

-1697 DDNNTDGKSNNVSLD
+1697 DHNTDDKSNNISFD
-1712 KNKQQCNN
+1712 KNKHQCNN
-1720 NNSNNKLN
+1720 NNKLN

-1739 PRYAS
+1739 PRYTG
-1744 FFPGQSKSVK
+1744 FFPSQSKSVK